1 MTMNNTVGAI
11 TAVMD
16 RYFKFLKVII
26 AICLLV
32 MVVLVFG
39 NVVLRYAFNSGISLS
54 EELSRWFFV
63 WMTFIG
69 GLVSLHERGHLGF
82 DMFVNAMP
90 AFGKKVCLVAA
101 LCLMIMCCWILLKGS
116 WTQTVINLDVAAPTS
131 GLSMAFIY
139 GMGVFFA
146 VNALVVLLLDLYRVL
161 FGQISETELVMVKET
176 QDEPEELPGGP
187 ADNHKP

>member
-1 MTMNNTVGAI
+1 MSI
-11 TAVMD
+11 TANAGFAATALNG
-16 RYFKFLKVII
+16 YFKFLKGVI

-69 GLVSLHERGHLGF
+69 GLVGLHERSHLGF
-82 DMFVNAMP
+82 DMFVNHLP
-90 AFGKKVCLVAA
+90 PLGKKACLVAA
-101 LCLMIMCCWILLKGS
+101 LCLMIMCCWILLRGS
-116 WTQTVINLDVAAPTS
+116 WAQTVINLDVAAPTS

-146 VNALVVLLLDLYRVL
+146 VNALVVLLIDLYRVL
-161 FGQISETELVMVKET
+161 FGRMSEAELIMVKET
-176 QDEPEELPGGP
+176 QDEPEEPLPS
-187 ADNHKP
+187 ATDNQKP

>member
-1 MTMNNTVGAI
+1 MTT
-11 TAVMD
+11 VMD
-16 RYFKFLKVII
+16 GYFKFLKIVI

-69 GLVSLHERGHLGF
+69 GLVGLHERSHLGF
-82 DMFVNAMP
+82 DMFVNHLGAVGRKICLILSLGLMIYC
-90 AFGKKVCLVAA
+90 CLV
-101 LCLMIMCCWILLKGS
+101 LLKGS
-116 WTQTVINLDVAAPTS
+116 WAQTVINLDVRAPTS

-146 VNALVVLLLDLYRVL
+146 INALVVLLLDLYRAL
-161 FGQISETELVMVKET
+161 FGRMTEAELVMVRET
-176 QDEPEELPGGP
+176 QDQPEELPHDDT
-187 ADNHKP
+187 DNKNT

>member
-1 MTMNNTVGAI
+1 MTTGASTDII
-11 TAVMD
+11 TTVMD
-16 RYFKFLKVII
+16 GYFKFLKMVI
-26 AICLLV
+26 ALCLLV

-69 GLVSLHERGHLGF
+69 GLVGLHERSHLGF
-82 DMFVNAMP
+82 DMFVNHLAP
-90 AFGKKVCLVAA
+90 IGKKICLV
-101 LCLMIMCCWILLKGS
+101 LSLGLMIACCLILLQGS
-116 WTQTVINLDVAAPTS
+116 WEQTVINLDVRAPTS

-146 VNALVVLLLDLYRVL
+146 INALVVLLLDLYRVL
-161 FGQISETELVMVKET
+161 FGRISDAELVMVRET
-176 QDEPEELPGGP
+176 QDQPEELPHDD
-187 ADNHKP
+187 ADNKKT

>member
-1 MTMNNTVGAI
+1 MATSGNVGAI

-16 RYFKFLKVII
+16 GYFKFLKVVI

-69 GLVSLHERGHLGF
+69 GLVGLHERGHLGF

-90 AFGKKVCLVAA
+90 PTGKKVCLVAA
-101 LCLMIMCCWILLKGS
+101 LALMIFCCWILLKGS
-116 WTQTVINLDVAAPTS
+116 WAQTLINLDVAAPTS

-146 VNALVVLLLDLYRVL
+146 VNALAVS
-161 FGQISETELVMVKET
+161 FPHE
-176 QDEPEELPGGP
+176 
-187 ADNHKP
+187 AD

>member
-1 MTMNNTVGAI
+1 MTAGANAGPI

-16 RYFKFLKVII
+16 GYFKFLKMVI

-69 GLVSLHERGHLGF
+69 GLVGLYERSHLGF
-82 DMFVNAMP
+82 DMFVNALP
-90 AFGKKVCLVAA
+90 PIGKKICLVAA
-101 LCLMIMCCWILLKGS
+101 LGLMILCCWILLQGS
-116 WTQTVINLDVAAPTS
+116 WAQTVINLGVAAPTS

-146 VNALVVLLLDLYRVL
+146 VNALAVLLLDLYRVL
-161 FGQISETELVMVKET
+161 FGQMSDAELVMVKET
-176 QDEPEELPGGP
+176 SDEPEELPP
-187 ADNHKP
+187 AADDQKP